1 MSDADSI
8 FMKTDLPP
16 VSEDFP
22 GIDVAAGV
30 SRWRTHKKFALMLRL
45 FRQEYG
51 NYGERIAAASPGDAR
66 KLLHRLRGAA
76 QMAGLNRLS
85 VCADALEAQF
95 GVQSSSIPSRNSI
108 AVNTHLA
115 ALQAEMQVVRTSID
129 RLVSTE
135 G

>member
-1 MSDADSI
+1 
-8 FMKTDLPP
+8 
-16 VSEDFP
+16 
-22 GIDVAAGV
+22 
-30 SRWRTHKKFALMLRL
+30 
-45 FRQEYG
+45 
-51 NYGERIAAASPGDAR
+51 
-66 KLLHRLRGAA
+66 
-76 QMAGLNRLS
+76 

-95 GVQSSSIPSRNSI
+95 GVQSDAIPSRNSI